1 MARSSP
7 RHPHPRYPEAMA
19 RSRLDSTRDRWRS
32 AKDHLAR
39 YGVAAGGIS
48 VIVALILIFFY
59 LLWVV
64 LPLFDSAELA
74 AGETIPLEAPGEPA
88 HFALEEY
95 TEVGVRFSESGHITF
110 FRTADGSV
118 VRQERVALPAGVE
131 VTTFSAASPD
141 SRMVAWGLS
150 NGEVVVVRHAYA
162 VDYPGGERRI
172 TPELEYPLG
181 EAPITALDSG
191 AAIQNLSFQSGESG
205 HTIAAAGADGR
216 LEVSRFEVDTNFM
229 TGAQEVTR
237 SGQTIDAIRGPIR
250 DLRVGGDRDRLY
262 VTHPGG
268 ALSFYELDGE
278 RARLAQYLPQMT
290 RNGAEIT
297 ALELLSGGNSLM
309 VGDSQGRIGQWFAVR
324 DQDGDGQRVLERIRE
339 FDTGMATIT
348 SIAPEYARKGFMAAG
363 TEGRIG
369 IFHAT
374 AHHQLLEQQVAG
386 SPVDRISV
394 APRAN
399 AALTRTSEGE
409 LRFWRIDNP
418 HPEVSMSAL
427 WGKVWYEGYDEPRFI
442 WQSTSASDDFEP
454 KLSLV
459 PISFGTLKA
468 AFYAMIVAVPLAILG
483 AIFTAQFMNRR
494 MRSMVKPTIE
504 IMEALPTVIIGF
516 LAGLWLAPIIE
527 RHLASVLLLFL
538 ALPPVVVLAA
548 LSWQGLPRPLREAI
562 PDGWEAALLFPV
574 IVLAGWLAFQVGPL
588 LELGLFGGDLPLW
601 LTYELGV
608 DYDQRNSIVI
618 GLAMGFAVIPTIF
631 SIAEDAI
638 FGVPRHLTNG
648 SLAMGATPWQTLV
661 RVVLLTASP
670 GIFSAVMIG
679 LGRAVGETMIVL
691 MATGNTPVM
700 DMSLFTGMRTLAA
713 NIAVEMPES
722 AVGSTHY
729 RVLFLAALVL
739 FAFTFLVNTLAEVV
753 RQRLRKKYSTL

>member
-1 MARSSP
+1 
-7 RHPHPRYPEAMA
+7 MA
-19 RSRLDSTRDRWRS
+19 RSRLDSTRDHWRS

-64 LPLFDSAELA
+64 LPLFDSAELT
-74 AGETIPLEAPGEPA
+74 AGETVPVAAPGEPA

-95 TEVGVRFSESGHITF
+95 AEVGVRFSREGDITF
-110 FRTADGSV
+110 FRAADGRTV
-118 VRQERVALPAGVE
+118 KQERIDLPEGVE
-131 VTTFSAASPD
+131 VTSFSAASPA

-150 NGEVVVVRHAYA
+150 NGEVIVVRPAYE
-162 VDYPGGERRI
+162 VDYPDGQRRI
-172 TPELEYPLG
+172 TPELEYPMG
-181 EAPITALDSG
+181 EDPITALEEG
-191 AAIQNLSFQSGESG
+191 NAIQNLSLQSAESG
-205 HTIAAAGADGR
+205 HTIAAAGTDGH

-229 TGAQEVTR
+229 TGEEEVER
-237 SGQTIDAIRGPIR
+237 SGQTIEGMRGLIQ
-250 DLRVGGDRDRLY
+250 DVRVGGDRDRLY

-278 RARLAQYLPQMT
+278 QARLAEYLPQMT
-290 RNGAEIT
+290 PDGADIT
-297 ALELLSGGNSLM
+297 SLELLSGGTSLL
-309 VGDSQGRIGQWFAVR
+309 VGDAEGNIGQWFAVR
-324 DQDGDGQRVLERIRE
+324 DDDSDGHRKLREIRRFE
-339 FDTGMATIT
+339 TDMDAILA
-348 SIAPEYARKGFMAAG
+348 IEPEQARKGFMASDA
-363 TEGRIG
+363 EGRIG

-374 AHHQLLEQQVAG
+374 AHQQLLQQQVAG
-386 SPVDRISV
+386 SPVDRITI

-399 AALTRTSEGE
+399 AALTRSTEGT
-409 LRFWRIDNP
+409 LRFWHIDND

-427 WGKVWYEGYDEPRFI
+427 WSKVWYEGYDEPSFT

-468 AFYAMIVAVPLAILG
+468 AFYAMIVAVPLAIMG

-527 RHLASVLLLFL
+527 RHLTSVLLLFI

-548 LSWQGLPRPLREAI
+548 LGWQGLPRPLRERI

-574 IVLAGWLAFQVGPL
+574 VLIAGWLAFQVGPL
-588 LELGLFGGDLPLW
+588 LELALFKGDLPLW
-601 LTYELGV
+601 LTYEMGI

-670 GIFSAVMIG
+670 GIFSAIMIG

-739 FAFTFLVNTLAEVV
+739 FVFTFLVNTLAEVV
-753 RQRLRKKYSTL
+753 RQRLRKKYSSL

>member
-1 MARSSP
+1 
-7 RHPHPRYPEAMA
+7 MA
-19 RSRLDSTRDRWRS
+19 RSRLDSTRDHWRS

-64 LPLFDSAELA
+64 LPLFDSAELT
-74 AGETIPLEAPGEPA
+74 AGETVPVAAPGEPA

-95 TEVGVRFSESGHITF
+95 AEVGVRFSREGDITF
-110 FRTADGSV
+110 FRAADGRTV
-118 VRQERVALPAGVE
+118 KQERIDLPEGVE
-131 VTTFSAASPD
+131 VTSFSAASPA

-150 NGEVVVVRHAYA
+150 NGEVIVVRPAYE
-162 VDYPGGERRI
+162 VDYPDGQRRI
-172 TPELEYPLG
+172 TPELEYPMG
-181 EAPITALDSG
+181 EDPITALEEG
-191 AAIQNLSFQSGESG
+191 NAIQNLSLQSAESG
-205 HTIAAAGADGR
+205 HTIAAAGTDGH

-229 TGAQEVTR
+229 TGEEEVER
-237 SGQTIDAIRGPIR
+237 SGQTIEGMRGLIQ
-250 DLRVGGDRDRLY
+250 DVRVGGDRDRLY

-278 RARLAQYLPQMT
+278 QARLAEYLPQMT
-290 RNGAEIT
+290 PDGADIT
-297 ALELLSGGNSLM
+297 SLELLSGGTSLL
-309 VGDSQGRIGQWFAVR
+309 VGDAEGNIGQWFAVR
-324 DQDGDGQRVLERIRE
+324 DEDSDGHRKLREIRRFE
-339 FDTGMATIT
+339 TDMDAILA
-348 SIAPEYARKGFMAAG
+348 IEPEQARKGFMASDA
-363 TEGRIG
+363 EGRIG

-374 AHHQLLEQQVAG
+374 AHQQLLQQQVAG
-386 SPVDRISV
+386 SPVDRITI

-399 AALTRTSEGE
+399 AALTRSTEGT
-409 LRFWRIDNP
+409 LRFWHIDND

-427 WGKVWYEGYDEPRFI
+427 WSKVWYEGYDEPSFT

-468 AFYAMIVAVPLAILG
+468 AFYAMIVAVPLAIMG

-527 RHLASVLLLFL
+527 RHLTSVLLLFI

-548 LSWQGLPRPLREAI
+548 LGWQGLPRPLRERI

-574 IVLAGWLAFQVGPL
+574 VLIAGWLAFQVGPL
-588 LELGLFGGDLPLW
+588 LELALFKGDLPLW
-601 LTYELGV
+601 LTYEMGI

-670 GIFSAVMIG
+670 GIFSAIMIG

-739 FAFTFLVNTLAEVV
+739 FVFTFLVNTLAEVV
-753 RQRLRKKYSTL
+753 RQRLRKKYSSL

>member
-74 AGETIPLEAPGEPA
+74 AGETVPVAAPGEPA
-88 HFALEEY
+88 HLALEEY
-95 TEVGVRFSESGHITF
+95 TEVGVRFSTTGDITF
-110 FRTADGSV
+110 FRTADGRTV
-118 VRQERVALPAGVE
+118 KRDHIDLPEGARV
-131 VTTFSAASPD
+131 TSFSAASPD

-150 NGEVVVVRHAYA
+150 NGEVVVVRHAYE
-162 VDYPGGERRI
+162 VDYPDGQRRI
-172 TPELEYPLG
+172 TPKLEYPLG
-181 EAPITALDSG
+181 EEPITAREDGS
-191 AAIQNLSFQSGESG
+191 AIQQLSLQSGDSG
-205 HTIAAAGADGR
+205 HTIAAAGIDGR

-229 TGAQEVTR
+229 TGEEEVTR
-237 SGQTIDAIRGPIR
+237 SGQTIDGVRGLIQ
-250 DLRVGGDRDRLY
+250 DVRVGGDRDRLY

-268 ALSFYELDGE
+268 ALSFYELDGPE
-278 RARLAQYLPQMT
+278 AVLAQYLPQMT
-290 RNGAEIT
+290 PGGADIT
-297 ALELLSGGNSLM
+297 ALELLSGGNSLL
-309 VGDSQGRIGQWFAVR
+309 VGDSDGNIGQWFAVR
-324 DQDGDGQRVLERIRE
+324 DEDGDGHRTLREIRRFE
-339 FDTGMATIT
+339 TDMDAILA
-348 SIAPEYARKGFMAAG
+348 IAPEYARKGFMASDAS
-363 TEGRIG
+363 GRIG

-374 AHHQLLEQQVAG
+374 AHQQLLQQQVAG
-386 SPVDRISV
+386 SPVNRITI
-394 APRAN
+394 APRAD
-399 AALTRTSEGE
+399 AALTRSAEGT
-409 LRFWRIDNP
+409 LRYWHIDNP
-418 HPEVSMSAL
+418 HPEVSLSAL

-468 AFYAMIVAVPLAILG
+468 AFYAMIVAAPLAIMG

-527 RHLASVLLLFL
+527 RHLTSVLLLFL

-548 LSWQGLPRPLREAI
+548 LGWRGVPRPLRESI

-574 IVLAGWLAFQVGPL
+574 ILLAGWLAFQIGPVM
-588 LELGLFGGDLPLW
+588 ELALFKGDLPLW
-601 LTYELGV
+601 LTYEMGI